1 MIEVAV
7 AKTSDF
13 SPGTMKAV
21 DAGGKQILLANVGGS
36 FFAIQRKC
44 PHLGFNL
51 CKGKLNDHVVTCPLH
66 HAGFD
71 VRDGSAVD
79 PANLLIVKIK
89 TKNAEAFP
97 VKVADGQ
104 VFVSV

>member
-1 MIEVAV
+1 MTDLAV
-7 AKTSDF
+7 AKTGDIA
-13 SPGTMKAV
+13 PGTMKAV

-44 PHLGFNL
+44 PHMGFNL
-51 CKGKLNDHVVTCPLH
+51 CKGKLHAHVVTCPLH
-66 HAGFD
+66 RAGFD

-79 PANLLIVKIK
+79 PANMLIVKIK

-97 VKVADGQ
+97 VKIEGEQ

>member
-1 MIEVAV
+1 MTDLAV
-7 AKTSDF
+7 AKTGDIA
-13 SPGTMKAV
+13 PGTMKAV

-44 PHLGFNL
+44 PHMGFNL
-51 CKGKLNDHVVTCPLH
+51 CKGKLHAHVVTCPLH
-66 HAGFD
+66 RA
-71 VRDGSAVD
+71 AVD
-79 PANLLIVKIK
+79 PANMLIVKIK

-97 VKVADGQ
+97 VKIEGEQ